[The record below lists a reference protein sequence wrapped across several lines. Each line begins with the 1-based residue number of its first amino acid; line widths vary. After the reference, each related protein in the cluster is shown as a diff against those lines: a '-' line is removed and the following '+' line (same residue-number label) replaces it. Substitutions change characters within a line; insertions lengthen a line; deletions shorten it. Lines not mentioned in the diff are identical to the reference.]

1 MGSAVAEPVELRL
14 DEREQAMLD
23 GAEGPAVAMAMRIV
37 TGLAR
42 VRGAHRLVPVT
53 GVHVDSCLYH
63 GRAGLDFAQR
73 LVQLGARVRVP
84 TTLNVG
90 SLDLL
95 HPGTVRADAAYPG
108 VLTAGRALMDAYAA
122 LGATPTWTCAPYQV
136 GARPG
141 LGEHVA
147 WAESNAVVFANS
159 VLGARTDRY
168 GDFLDIC
175 AAVTGRAPLAGLHVD
190 ENRRAGVVFDVSSV
204 AAQWWADTSWWAVL
218 GVVVGEQ
225 VGRIGG
231 DTGLDEDLVPAIVGL
246 DPGAASEDALKA
258 LGAAA
263 ASSGAIGMVHAVG
276 ITPEAPTLEAAL
288 GAAATELRRHTGVPV
303 VRVTEQTLRA
313 ARVRLCTAG
322 GPGEQVEVDA
332 VCVGTPHASLAELG
346 RLSAAV
352 VADSRAVRPG
362 VQAVVSTSR
371 GVLAVAGDAVAGLRA
386 AGWQVVVDTCTYVT
400 PILRPETRVV
410 VTNSGKWA
418 HYAPANIGVEVVLS
432 GLDECVAAAATGWVR
447 IDG

>member
-1 MGSAVAEPVELRL
+1 MLEGGLGPGVAL
-14 DEREQAMLD
+14 
-23 GAEGPAVAMAMRIV
+23 AMRIV

-42 VRGAHRLVPVT
+42 VRDAAELVPVT

-73 LVQLGARVRVP
+73 LVDLGAQVRVP

-95 HPGTVRADAAYPG
+95 HPGTVRADAAYPE

-122 LGATPTWTCAPYQV
+122 LGAAPTWTCAPYQV

-147 WAESNAVVFANS
+147 WAESNAIVFANS

-175 AAVTGRAPLAGLHVD
+175 AAVTGVAPRAGFHLDEHRLAGLVLD
-190 ENRRAGVVFDVSSV
+190 LSSV
-204 AAQWWADTSWWAVL
+204 PASWWDDTSWWAVL
-218 GVVVGEQ
+218 GVVVGEAAQ
-225 VGRIGG
+225 
-231 DTGLDEDLVPAIVGL
+231 EAVPALVGL
-246 DPGAASEDALKA
+246 PAAAGSEDALKA

-263 ASSGAIGMVHAVG
+263 ASSGAIGLFHAVG
-276 ITPEAPTLEAAL
+276 ITPEAPTLDAVADPGLPE
-288 GAAATELRRHTGVPV
+288 
-303 VRVTEQTLRA
+303 VRVTAADLRA
-313 ARVRLCTAG
+313 TRARLCTTG
-322 GPGEQVEVDA
+322 SGPVDA

-346 RLSAAV
+346 RLADAV
-352 VADSRAVRPG
+352 GRDGRGVAPG

-371 GVLAVAGDAVAGLRA
+371 GVLAVAGAAAATLRE

-400 PILRPETRVV
+400 PILRPGTRVV

-418 HYAPANIGVEVVLS
+418 HYAPANIGVDVVLA
-432 GLDECVAAAATGWVR
+432 GLAECVAAAA
-447 IDG
+447 DGRVVVDG